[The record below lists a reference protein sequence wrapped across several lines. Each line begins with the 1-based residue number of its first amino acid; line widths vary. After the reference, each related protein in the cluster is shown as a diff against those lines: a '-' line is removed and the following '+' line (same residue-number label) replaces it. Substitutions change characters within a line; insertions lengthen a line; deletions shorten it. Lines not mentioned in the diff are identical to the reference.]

1 MRIII
6 DAMGGDN
13 APGAIVRGA
22 VLALQEMDISLT
34 LVGDEAAVRR
44 ELALCGATEQVGQ
57 RITLVH
63 AEQILTM

>member
-44 ELALCGATEQVGQ
+44 ELAL
-57 RITLVH
+57 
-63 AEQILTM
+63 